1 LVQKHEAIDMAETV
15 HELLQTGEGSA
26 PAILVPEGPTLTFD
40 DLRRQIDHLAGQ
52 LNAVGVGRND
62 RVAVVTPNGPAA
74 AIGFLSVVSCA
85 TVAPLNPA
93 YREDEFRFYMDDLQ
107 AKALITLPNDAA
119 DAHAAAGADVR
130 RLALEGE
137 PGHYT
142 LTVDGQAIEPETPVW
157 AQPDD
162 VAMVL
167 HTSGTTA
174 RPKIVPLNQR
184 NLSISAGN
192 IRTALALTPN
202 DRCLNVMPLFHIH
215 GLMAALLSSLSAGAS
230 TVTSPG
236 FDAFKFFPWI
246 DETHPTW
253 YTAVPTIHQLV
264 LSRAGRQKDVIERN
278 PLRFVRS
285 SSSSLPPTVMADLEE
300 TFGCPVIEAY
310 GMTEA
315 SHQMATNPFP
325 PKARK
330 PGSVGLGA
338 GVEVSIMDDAGNLLE
353 HGKTGEVVIKGGNVT
368 LGYENN
374 PTANASAFT
383 NGWFRT
389 GDQGMQDDDGYLFLS
404 GRIKEIINRGG
415 EKISPREVDEV
426 LLSHPAVAQAV
437 AFAMPHNLLGEEV
450 AAAVVLAEG
459 ASADEKELKE
469 HASKQL
475 ADFKTPKQI
484 LILQDIPKGATGKI
498 QRIGLA
504 EKLGLVKAKA

>member
-1 LVQKHEAIDMAETV
+1 MAETV
-15 HELLQTGEGSA
+15 HELLLAGEGGA

-40 DLRRQIDHLAGQ
+40 DLRRQLDHLAGQ

-62 RVAVVTPNGPAA
+62 RVAIVTPNGPSA
-74 AIGFLSVVSCA
+74 AIGFLAVASCA
-85 TVAPLNPA
+85 TAAPLNPA

-107 AKALITLPNDAA
+107 AKALITLPNDAV
-119 DAHAAAGADVR
+119 DAHAAAGSDVR

-142 LTVDGQAIEPETPVW
+142 LTVDGQAIEPQTPAY

-162 VAMVL
+162 IAMVL

-174 RPKIVPLNQR
+174 RPKIVPLSQR
-184 NLSISAGN
+184 NLAISSGN
-192 IRTALALTPN
+192 IRNSLALTAS

-215 GLMAALLSSLSAGAS
+215 GLMAALLASLSAGAS
-230 TVTSPG
+230 VVTSPG
-236 FDAFKFFPWI
+236 FDAFRFFAWI
-246 DETHPTW
+246 DEMHPTW
-253 YTAVPTIHQLV
+253 YTAVPTMHQLV

-278 PLRFVRS
+278 QLRFVRS
-285 SSSSLPPTVMADLEE
+285 SSASLPPTVMADLET

-330 PGSVGLGA
+330 PGSVGMGA
-338 GVEVSIMDDAGNLLE
+338 GVEVGIMDDEGTLLDA
-353 HGKTGEVVIKGGNVT
+353 TRIGEVVIKGGNVT

-374 PTANASAFT
+374 PTANESAFT

-389 GDQGMQDDDGYLFLS
+389 GDQGYLDEEGYLFLT

-415 EKISPREVDEV
+415 EKVSPREVDEV
-426 LLSHPAVAQAV
+426 LLQHPAVAQAV
-437 AFAMPHNLLGEEV
+437 AFAVPHDRLGEEV
-450 AAAVVLAEG
+450 AAAVVLNEG
-459 ASADEKELKE
+459 ATADERELKD
-469 HASKQL
+469 HASKHL
-475 ADFKTPKQI
+475 ADFKMPKTI
-484 LILQDIPKGATGKI
+484 VILQDIPKGATGKI